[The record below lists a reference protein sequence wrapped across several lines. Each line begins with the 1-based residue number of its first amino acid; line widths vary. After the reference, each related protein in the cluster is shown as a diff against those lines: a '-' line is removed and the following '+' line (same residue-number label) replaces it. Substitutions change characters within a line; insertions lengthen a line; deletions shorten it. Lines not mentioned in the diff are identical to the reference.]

1 MKRTFLLALLLC
13 ATLLPAAAAARAPA
27 MEGAPLLRR
36 ARLMHE
42 GRQGV
47 TPSVGI
53 SLAHPYSNHI
63 MVGLRYDY
71 YIANWIGLGADFGYA
86 FGFDNG
92 LAKRIKAERKQ
103 FETTTLGYS
112 IMGGIT
118 LVPLHGKLLF
128 KGLPSTRYDAF
139 VRISGGAIQ
148 IRGDGDP
155 IQSELAFAPRIGI
168 GGHLF
173 FGEQTAFVIEA
184 HDTLVSMHRSTDSQ
198 GAVLAKQSTQL
209 IGLQIGLLVH
219 FPEKAEFGR

>member
-1 MKRTFLLALLLC
+1 MKRILLPALLLC
-13 ATLLPAAAAARAPA
+13 ASLLPAVALARAPA

-36 ARLMHE
+36 ARLLHE

-47 TPSVGI
+47 TPSVGM
-53 SLAHPYSNHI
+53 SMTHPYSNHI
-63 MVGLRYDY
+63 LVGLRYDY
-71 YIANWIGLGADFGYA
+71 YIANWIGVGADLGYA

-92 LAKRIKAERKQ
+92 LADRIKAERKQ

-112 IMGGIT
+112 VMAGLT

-128 KGLPSTRYDAF
+128 KGLPSARYDAF
-139 VRISGGAIQ
+139 VRISGGAVQ

-184 HDTLVSMHRSTDSQ
+184 HDTMVSMHRSTDAL
-198 GAVLAKQSTQL
+198 GAVLAKESTQL
-209 IGLQIGLLVH
+209 IALQIGLLVH